1 MTLINLNKPKCY
13 IYLIVILIIRCLK
26 HYVKNSNKELLKTKM
41 ILRIFLLYISYS
53 LGIIPYFI
61 QNKISNN
68 EINFKNYFFEK
79 ELMYVVSN
87 HKLWFFFI
95 FFLCYL
101 TTTLS
106 EFKYKYFFYNDIMKS
121 FNKQTIENC
130 EFIFLFFSCFLNEK
144 YILNI
149 KFYFHHFIS
158 LFFVG
163 FMLLLNILFSLFSL
177 KLDTNE
183 KLYFFICIIIISFQT
198 QYLQSATLTISKKLN
213 YEYFIDMYLLLSI
226 IGLFGLTFGIIIYF
240 SLNNSLSLKI
250 TKFSEILVLILYCIM
265 NSILHILEFKVLEE
279 TRPSYILMAKSGENL
294 ILNLFKLF
302 LSKKIF
308 NEEEKTNLEITL
320 ISFFELISFFIFSET
335 LVLKFWNLD
344 KYTRKAI
351 IQRGEETLIND
362 LRDLSVI
369 EASILEN

>member
-1 MTLINLNKPKCY
+1 MTFINLNKPKCY
-13 IYLIVILIIRCLK
+13 IYLIEILIIRCLN
-26 HYVKNSNKELLKTKM
+26 HYIKKSNIELLKTKI

-106 EFKYKYFFYNDIMKS
+106 EFKYKHFFYNDIMKS

-163 FMLLLNILFSLFSL
+163 FMLLLNILFSLFTL

-183 KLYFFICIIIISFQT
+183 RLYSFICIIIISFQT

-213 YEYFIDMYLLLSI
+213 YEYFINMNLLLSI
-226 IGLFGLTFGIIIYF
+226 IGLFGITFGIIIYF
-240 SLNNSLSLKI
+240 SLNNSMSLTI
-250 TKFSEILVLILYCIM
+250 TKFSDILVLILYCII
-265 NSILHILEFKVLEE
+265 NSILYILEYKVLEE

-362 LRDLSVI
+362 LRDLSSI

>member
-1 MTLINLNKPKCY
+1 MTFINLNKPKCY
-13 IYLIVILIIRCLK
+13 IYLIEILIIRCLN
-26 HYVKNSNKELLKTKM
+26 HYIKKSNIELLKTKM

-101 TTTLS
+101 TATLS

-163 FMLLLNILFSLFSL
+163 FMLLLNILFSLFTL

-183 KLYFFICIIIISFQT
+183 RLYSFICIIIISFQT

-213 YEYFIDMYLLLSI
+213 YEYFINMNLLLSI
-226 IGLFGLTFGIIIYF
+226 IGLFGITFGIIIYF
-240 SLNNSLSLKI
+240 SLNNSMSLTI
-250 TKFSEILVLILYCIM
+250 TKFSDILVLILYCII
-265 NSILHILEFKVLEE
+265 NSILYILEYKVLEE

-362 LRDLSVI
+362 LRDLSSI

>member
-13 IYLIVILIIRCLK
+13 IYLIEILIIRCLN
-26 HYVKNSNKELLKTKM
+26 HYIKKSNIELLKTKM

-101 TTTLS
+101 TATLS

-163 FMLLLNILFSLFSL
+163 FMLLLNILFSLFTL

-183 KLYFFICIIIISFQT
+183 RLYSFICIIIISFQT

-213 YEYFIDMYLLLSI
+213 YEYFINMNLLLSI
-226 IGLFGLTFGIIIYF
+226 IGLFGITFGIIIYF
-240 SLNNSLSLKI
+240 SLNNSMSLTI
-250 TKFSEILVLILYCIM
+250 TKFSDILVLILYCII
-265 NSILHILEFKVLEE
+265 NSILYILEYKVLEE

-362 LRDLSVI
+362 LRDLSSI

>member
-1 MTLINLNKPKCY
+1 MTFINLNKPKCY
-13 IYLIVILIIRCLK
+13 IYLIEILIIRCLN
-26 HYVKNSNKELLKTKM
+26 HYIKKSNIELLKTKM

-106 EFKYKYFFYNDIMKS
+106 EFKYKHFFYNDIMKS

-213 YEYFIDMYLLLSI
+213 YEYFINMNLLLSI
-226 IGLFGLTFGIIIYF
+226 IGLFGITFGIIIYF
-240 SLNNSLSLKI
+240 SLNNSMSLTI
-250 TKFSEILVLILYCIM
+250 TKFSDILVLILYCII
-265 NSILHILEFKVLEE
+265 NSILYILEYKVLEE

-362 LRDLSVI
+362 LRDLSSI

>member
-1 MTLINLNKPKCY
+1 MTFINLNKPKCY
-13 IYLIVILIIRCLK
+13 IYLIEILIIRCLN
-26 HYVKNSNKELLKTKM
+26 HYIKKSNIELLKTKM

-101 TTTLS
+101 TATLS

-163 FMLLLNILFSLFSL
+163 FMLLLNILFSLFTL

-183 KLYFFICIIIISFQT
+183 RLYSFICIIIISFQT

-213 YEYFIDMYLLLSI
+213 YEYFINMNLLLSI
-226 IGLFGLTFGIIIYF
+226 IGLFGITFGIIIYF
-240 SLNNSLSLKI
+240 SLNNSMSLTI
-250 TKFSEILVLILYCIM
+250 TKFSDILVLILYCIM
-265 NSILHILEFKVLEE
+265 NSILHILEYKVLEE

-362 LRDLSVI
+362 LRDLSSI

>member
-1 MTLINLNKPKCY
+1 MTFINLNKPKCY
-13 IYLIVILIIRCLK
+13 IYLIEILIIRCLN
-26 HYVKNSNKELLKTKM
+26 HYIKKSNIELLKTKM

-101 TTTLS
+101 TATLS

-163 FMLLLNILFSLFSL
+163 FMLLLNILFSLFTL

-183 KLYFFICIIIISFQT
+183 RLYSFICIIIISFQT

-213 YEYFIDMYLLLSI
+213 YEYFINMNLLLSI
-226 IGLFGLTFGIIIYF
+226 IGLFGITFGIIIYF
-240 SLNNSLSLKI
+240 SLNNSMSLTI
-250 TKFSEILVLILYCIM
+250 TKFSDILVLILYCII
-265 NSILHILEFKVLEE
+265 NSILYILEYKVLEE

-362 LRDLSVI
+362 LRDLSSI
-369 EASILEN
+369 EASILN

>member
-13 IYLIVILIIRCLK
+13 INLIVILIIRCLK
-26 HYVKNSNKELLKTKM
+26 HYIKKSNIELLKTKM

-106 EFKYKYFFYNDIMKS
+106 EFKYKHFFYNDIMKS

-163 FMLLLNILFSLFSL
+163 FMLLLNILFYLFSL

-240 SLNNSLSLKI
+240 SLNISLSLKI
-250 TKFSEILVLILYCIM
+250 TKFSDILVLILYCIM
-265 NSILHILEFKVLEE
+265 NSILHIVEFKVLEE

-344 KYTRKAI
+344 KYTRKEI
-351 IQRGEETLIND
+351 IQRGEEALIND

-369 EASILEN
+369 EDSIL

>member
-13 IYLIVILIIRCLK
+13 IYLIEILIIRCLN
-26 HYVKNSNKELLKTKM
+26 HYIKKSNIELLKTKM

-101 TTTLS
+101 TATLS
-106 EFKYKYFFYNDIMKS
+106 EFKYKYFFYNYIMKN
-121 FNKQTIENC
+121 FNKKTIENC

-163 FMLLLNILFSLFSL
+163 FMLLLNILFSLFTL

-183 KLYFFICIIIISFQT
+183 RLYSFICIIIISFQT

-213 YEYFIDMYLLLSI
+213 YEYFINMNLLLSI
-226 IGLFGLTFGIIIYF
+226 IGLFGITFGIIIYF
-240 SLNNSLSLKI
+240 SLNNSMSLTI
-250 TKFSEILVLILYCIM
+250 TKFSDILVLILYCII
-265 NSILHILEFKVLEE
+265 NSILHILEYKVLEE
-279 TRPSYILMAKSGENL
+279 TRPSYILMAKSGEKL

-335 LVLKFWNLD
+335 LVLNFWNLD

-351 IQRGEETLIND
+351 IQRGEDSLIND
-362 LRDLSVI
+362 LKDLSVI
-369 EASILEN
+369 EASFSDN

>member
-13 IYLIVILIIRCLK
+13 INLIVILIIRCLK
-26 HYVKNSNKELLKTKM
+26 HYIKKSNIELLKTKM

-79 ELMYVVSN
+79 ELMYVISN

-106 EFKYKYFFYNDIMKS
+106 EFKYKHFFYNDIMKS

-149 KFYFHHFIS
+149 KFYIHHFIS

-198 QYLQSATLTISKKLN
+198 QYLLSATLTISKKLN

-240 SLNNSLSLKI
+240 SLNISLSLKI
-250 TKFSEILVLILYCIM
+250 TKFSDILVLILYCIM
-265 NSILHILEFKVLEE
+265 NSILHILEYKVLEE

-344 KYTRKAI
+344 KYTRKEI
-351 IQRGEETLIND
+351 IQRGEEALIND

>member
-13 IYLIVILIIRCLK
+13 IYLIEILIIRCLN
-26 HYVKNSNKELLKTKM
+26 HYIKKSNIELLKTKM

-106 EFKYKYFFYNDIMKS
+106 EFKYKHFFYNDIMKS

-163 FMLLLNILFSLFSL
+163 FMLLLNILFSLFTL

-183 KLYFFICIIIISFQT
+183 RLYSFICIIIISFQT

-213 YEYFIDMYLLLSI
+213 YEYFINMNLLLSI
-226 IGLFGLTFGIIIYF
+226 IGLFGITFGIIIYF
-240 SLNNSLSLKI
+240 SLNNSMSLTI
-250 TKFSEILVLILYCIM
+250 TKFSDILVLILYCII
-265 NSILHILEFKVLEE
+265 NSILYILEYKVLEE

-362 LRDLSVI
+362 LRDLSSI

>member
-1 MTLINLNKPKCY
+1 MTFINLNKPKCY
-13 IYLIVILIIRCLK
+13 IYLIEILIIRCLN
-26 HYVKNSNKELLKTKM
+26 HYIKKSNIELLKTKI

-101 TTTLS
+101 TATLS

-163 FMLLLNILFSLFSL
+163 FMLLLNILFSLFTL

-183 KLYFFICIIIISFQT
+183 RLYSFICIIIISFQT

-213 YEYFIDMYLLLSI
+213 YEYFINMNLLLSI
-226 IGLFGLTFGIIIYF
+226 IGLFGITFGIIIYF
-240 SLNNSLSLKI
+240 SLNNSMSLTI
-250 TKFSEILVLILYCIM
+250 TKFSDILVLILYCII
-265 NSILHILEFKVLEE
+265 NSILYILEYKVLEE

-362 LRDLSVI
+362 LRDLSSI